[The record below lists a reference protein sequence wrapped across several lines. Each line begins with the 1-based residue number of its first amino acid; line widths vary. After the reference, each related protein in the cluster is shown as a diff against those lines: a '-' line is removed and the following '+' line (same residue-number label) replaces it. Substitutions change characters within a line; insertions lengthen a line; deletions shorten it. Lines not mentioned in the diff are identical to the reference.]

1 MTSIKSQLT
10 TKQLAFQ
17 ELFIGMLIFVATLG
31 MLSEY
36 TDIVQ
41 INSFSFVLLSA
52 FVLELLTFVTL
63 WLKKQVLEAM
73 KQKFGEGRKPL
84 KFLSVWPILF
94 FSKFVFIWVLDLLF
108 HDNIHINGFFG
119 ILLVV
124 ALVTAIQRL
133 AYYVFERLG
142 EKVDQSLV

>member
-1 MTSIKSQLT
+1 MADIKSQLT

-52 FVLELLTFVTL
+52 FVLELLTFATL
-63 WLKKQVLEAM
+63 WLKEQVLEAM
-73 KQKFGEGRKPL
+73 KRKFGAGRKPL

-108 HDNIHINGFFG
+108 HDNIHINGFLG

-124 ALVTAIQRL
+124 ALVTIIQRL

-142 EKVDQSLV
+142 EKG